1 MQTLLTTHRCHTFT
15 VANSDHCCKTD
26 KPQYWENQT
35 YPFSTLT
42 PHLFT
47 PRPLPTTT
55 TTHTT
60 CPYLR
65 IVLSRLV
72 VYDCDPMDCGLPASS
87 VHGDSPG
94 KNTGVGCHALLQEI
108 FPTQGS
114 NPGLLYRRQILY
126 HLRYQGSPVPSINR
140 AEHSSLSSALNGSGL
155 PRLWLLQTRSC
166 SLLLLL
172 ISISKHKT
180 LLLTLDFWASG
191 LLPDFS
197 FHMGAVDHLSA
208 QPETQ
213 HSHTLLHRLDAS
225 QPTLQSGSA
234 WPQLPLEGKRFL

>member
-114 NPGLLYRRQILY
+114 NPGLLTAGRFFTI
-126 HLRYQGSPVPSINR
+126 
-140 AEHSSLSSALNGSGL
+140 
-155 PRLWLLQTRSC
+155 WDTREVLC
-166 SLLLLL
+166 LLL
-172 ISISKHKT
+172 IGPSTHP
-180 LLLTLDFWASG
+180 LVQPLMALVFLDFGFCKLDLVPCSYYWLAYLNTRLSSSPWTSG
-191 LLPDFS
+191 PQVSFLTSPSTWELLIIF
-197 FHMGAVDHLSA
+197 
-208 QPETQ
+208 QP
-213 HSHTLLHRLDAS
+213 SLRLNI
-225 QPTLQSGSA
+225 PTHYSIG
-234 WPQLPLEGKRFL
+234 

>member
-1 MQTLLTTHRCHTFT
+1 MPC
-15 VANSDHCCKTD
+15 
-26 KPQYWENQT
+26 P
-35 YPFSTLT
+35 P
-42 PHLFT
+42 
-47 PRPLPTTT
+47 PRDLP
-55 TTHTT
+55 
-60 CPYLR
+60 
-65 IVLSRLV
+65 
-72 VYDCDPMDCGLPASS
+72 
-87 VHGDSPG
+87 
-94 KNTGVGCHALLQEI
+94 
-108 FPTQGS
+108 
-114 NPGLLYRRQILY
+114 NPGIKPRSPYCRQILY

-140 AEHSSLSSALNGSGL
+140 AQHSSLSSALNGSGL

-213 HSHTLLHRLDAS
+213 HPHTLLHRLDAS
-225 QPTLQSGSA
+225 QPTLQFGSA

>member
-108 FPTQGS
+108 FPTQGTES
-114 NPGLLYRRQILY
+114 
-126 HLRYQGSPVPSINR
+126 
-140 AEHSSLSSALNGSGL
+140 
-155 PRLWLLQTRSC
+155 RS
-166 SLLLLL
+166 
-172 ISISKHKT
+172 
-180 LLLTLDFWASG
+180 
-191 LLPDFS
+191 
-197 FHMGAVDHLSA
+197 
-208 QPETQ
+208 
-213 HSHTLLHRLDAS
+213 
-225 QPTLQSGSA
+225 PTLQVDSLPSEPPGTLINKIPNYLHLIPASQLCFPLQIFRPTQQQSKILDSKTKRGS
-234 WPQLPLEGKRFL
+234 PET